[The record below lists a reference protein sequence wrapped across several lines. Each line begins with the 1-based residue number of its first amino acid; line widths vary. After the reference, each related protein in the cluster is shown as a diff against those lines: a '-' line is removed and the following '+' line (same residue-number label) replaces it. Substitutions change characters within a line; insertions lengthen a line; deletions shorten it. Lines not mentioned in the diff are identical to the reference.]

1 VSTIIRWV
9 LNWIAN
15 NAQVSI
21 YTSSIPVG
29 HRLGGHDIPQVANLY
44 LVMTILIKQKPV
56 WSGYFQAT

>member
-1 VSTIIRWV
+1 MSTIIRWV

-44 LVMTILIKQKPV
+44 LVITILIKQKPV

>member
-1 VSTIIRWV
+1 MSAIIRWV
-9 LNWIAN
+9 LNWISN

-29 HRLGGHDIPQVANLY
+29 HRIGGHDIPQVANLY
-44 LVMTILIKQKPV
+44 LIMTILIKQKPV